1 MFAKMY
7 RKLSKMVVNW
17 VLGYKK
23 TNLFQ
28 QGFDRFYHGATD
40 GILPNPFNIYKVLY
54 FKEFIDVNMNI
65 VVT

>member
-1 MFAKMY
+1 MSVFF
-7 RKLSKMVVNW
+7 V
-17 VLGYKK
+17 GKK
-23 TNLFQ
+23 EKNNLFSDCNIYQ
-28 QGFDRFYHGATD
+28 SSNSSNRFVNGATD